1 MPWIDTRHTSF
12 EQQQD
17 PSKAHGLLPD
27 RLLLCRDE
35 LADMTHEEGEIIT
48 TISVGLA
55 SNILSAAWE
64 AHQVH
69 AAAASSDHMTVA
81 PRWLDGALD
90 SAISSPQHISSG
102 GAADGLCH
110 HRAACW
116 KVSHLCR
123 PAAAVLRHLS
133 ICNRS

>member
-1 MPWIDTRHTSF
+1 MPWIDTR
-12 EQQQD
+12 QQQQG

-35 LADMTHEEGEIIT
+35 LADMTREEGEIIT

-64 AHQVH
+64 AYQVH

-90 SAISSPQHISSG
+90 SASPQHISSG

-110 HRAACW
+110 HRAACRIFAGQQQ
-116 KVSHLCR
+116 HC
-123 PAAAVLRHLS
+123 
-133 ICNRS
+133 